1 MEEKDISVLINNKIK
16 INSEIVVFKYY
27 EMKIE
32 KNLKEKELLA
42 TMNLISIKLNNLGY
56 KVYRTGQKYNYKNK
70 EYYVETDKLM
80 IGIKITK

>member
-32 KNLKEKELLA
+32 KNLKEKELLT

>member
-1 MEEKDISVLINNKIK
+1 
-16 INSEIVVFKYY
+16 
-27 EMKIE
+27 MKIE
-32 KNLKEKELLA
+32 KNLKEKELLT

>member
-1 MEEKDISVLINNKIK
+1 
-16 INSEIVVFKYY
+16 
-27 EMKIE
+27 MKIE